1 MVRSPG
7 AVVLN
12 HWSDREGEG
21 RGIDR
26 EFCVIVALMTF
37 AVLASLWTMFN
48 D

>member
-12 HWSDREGEG
+12 HWSDRKGDG

-26 EFCVIVALMTF
+26 EFCVIAALMIFAGLLKIYF
-37 AVLASLWTMFN
+37 AVK
-48 D
+48 

>member
-12 HWSDREGEG
+12 HWSDREGDD

-26 EFCVIVALMTF
+26 EFCVIAALMAFAGLLTVYF
-37 AVLASLWTMFN
+37 AVR
-48 D
+48 